1 MLVSGAP
8 VFAQDEAPDRASA
21 ADGASSGKGAGS
33 ATGGVGLDRL
43 LRVPNTHSVAP
54 VRRGARDEESW
65 RETFREARS
74 EVAELERKIA
84 AAQSKLRG
92 VAQANWGFSAAG
104 GGPQTDPEVMR
115 LRAALRRDRQ
125 SLRASRDRLRD
136 LTVEASLA
144 GVPDEW
150 TEPPAPPASEA
161 TPRSSP
167 GR

>member
-1 MLVSGAP
+1 MRLIALEGIDGPGPEPETGITEGVLMSKYKENQLLDVEEDGEIAPIYFFVPEALSG
-8 VFAQDEAPDRASA
+8 
-21 ADGASSGKGAGS
+21 
-33 ATGGVGLDRL
+33 
-43 LRVPNTHSVAP
+43 
-54 VRRGARDEESW
+54 
-65 RETFREARS
+65 